1 MKGAKDA
8 SWVHEKWTQL
18 MQLAS
23 VKRLS
28 EAGIAY
34 LRSAMEFGPTRQVGA
49 GALFSNS
56 GRYPMGDDHGGIDY
70 ESEGPEPTFILSS
83 ELSGAILVLS
93 QPVPFLVRRHDVR
106 GRLHSR
112 QYTPDFLAVWSDKAA
127 IIEVKPLERLVA
139 KEKKYPDDWARDRE
153 GKWRFL
159 PGESAARGLGF
170 EFEVFYPELLSPQ
183 KRANLRYLV
192 ELRRDPPERVSD
204 RILASLR
211 KSLSSRPRSIRELLE
226 NYTQATGDQLIA
238 EVLYG
243 RLWGSIDGQ
252 TIGPEFILYGSAVQR
267 DAAVDLIKANFVS
280 VGDDNEFSLRLLKA
294 SSKER
299 ARAEGAMRE
308 YHERRESGVRMNT
321 TDYRRRNLMAMA
333 VSSGALPIAGLVPDY
348 RNRGGKGAKT
358 DQDHRDF
365 VMKQVRDLI
374 KEQYG
379 KLSPSALHT
388 ELEKLSNGT
397 WHVPTIETLRKWIA
411 EDYMP
416 ERLASV
422 IGGARMIQKAKKK
435 TEGSHCIERTTMG
448 GMLAHCDA
456 VYIDNKQK
464 EEKRWNET
472 RPIVFAIVMAGS
484 NYVPAAGILL
494 GNPSALGYAMA
505 MRICIRDHGFLPVRI
520 VNDRGPEFENDLR
533 KEALGYFDVEIE
545 RRAIADSRA
554 GSHVE
559 SFNRAI
565 NKFLQTLP
573 GGTYYDQKGRDAD
586 AKLRGNKTAV
596 YSAEE
601 VIYKIHEWIDA
612 WNTCRHGG
620 SNENPKEMFERQ
632 LTLFPR
638 SVRKVTLDENA
649 AYVTSYPIKASA
661 YRYQRGLPYSGK
673 RYACDVAS
681 ELVHRGDRP
690 TGYRIDSMDPS
701 IIWAKSSA
709 GLLRLTSN
717 QHHGIA
723 GMGDVKR
730 IIVIS
735 KMLRHHR
742 TEKRNQAEFRR
753 AQAVLRKSKKSE
765 NSSEKRAISD
775 AASPVP
781 DAKAIKQRPS
791 FSEIAKRDRSPLPQV
806 LKGEKH
812 GE

>member
-1 MKGAKDA
+1 MKGAEDA
-8 SWVHEKWTQL
+8 SWVHEKWAQL

-28 EAGIAY
+28 EAGITY
-34 LRSAMEFGPTRQVGA
+34 LRSAMEFGPSRRVGA
-49 GALFSNS
+49 GALYSNS
-56 GRYPMGDDHGGIDY
+56 GRYPTAEGHGVDY
-70 ESEGPEPTFILSS
+70 ESEGPELTFILSS
-83 ELSGAILVLS
+83 ELSGAMLVLS
-93 QPVPFLVRRHDVR
+93 QPPAFLVRRHDAR

-127 IIEVKPLERLVA
+127 IIEVKPLETLVA
-139 KEKKYPDDWARDRE
+139 KEKKYPDDWARDKE

-170 EFEVFYPELLSPQ
+170 EFQVFYPEILSPQ
-183 KRANLRYLV
+183 KRANLRYLA
-192 ELRRDPPERVSD
+192 ELKRDPPERVCD
-204 RILASLR
+204 RTLSCLR
-211 KSLSSRPRSIRELLE
+211 KSLSSRPQGIRELLD
-226 NYTQATGDQLIA
+226 NYTQVTGDQLVA
-238 EVLYG
+238 EVLNG

-252 TIGPEFILYGSAVQR
+252 TIGPEFILYGSADQR
-267 DAAVDLIKANFVS
+267 DKAIDLIKANFVS
-280 VGDDNEFSLRLLKA
+280 MGDDNEFSLRLLKA

-299 ARAEGAMRE
+299 ARAEEAMRE
-308 YHERRESGVRMNT
+308 YHARREAGIPMNT
-321 TDYRRRNLMAMA
+321 TDYRHRNKMAMA

-348 RNRGGKGAKT
+348 RNRGGKGAET
-358 DQDHRDF
+358 HQDHRNF
-365 VMKQVRDLI
+365 VMKQVRELL
-374 KEQYG
+374 KKQHG
-379 KLSPSALHT
+379 KPSPSALHT
-388 ELEKLSNGT
+388 GLQELSNET
-397 WHVPTIETLRKWIA
+397 WYVPSIETLRKWIA
-411 EDYMP
+411 KAHTP
-416 ERLASV
+416 ERLASI
-422 IGGARMIQKAKKK
+422 IGGPRMIQKAKKK
-435 TEGSHCIERTTMG
+435 TEGAHCNERMTMG

-456 VYIDNKQK
+456 VYVDNNPK
-464 EEKRWNET
+464 EEEGWSET

-505 MRICIRDHGFLPVRI
+505 MRICIRNHGFLPVRI
-520 VNDRGPEFENDLR
+520 VNDRGPEFENELR
-533 KEALGYFDVEIE
+533 LEALDYFDVEIT

-554 GSHVE
+554 GSNAE
-559 SFNRAI
+559 SFNGAI
-565 NKFLQTLP
+565 NAFLQTLP
-573 GGTYYDQKGRDAD
+573 GGTYYNQKGRDAD
-586 AKLRGNKTAV
+586 AKLLGKKTAV
-596 YSAEE
+596 HSAEV
-601 VIYKIHEWIDA
+601 VIHKIHEWIDV
-612 WNTCRHGG
+612 WNTSRHGDCD
-620 SNENPKEMFERQ
+620 ETPKEIFERQ
-632 LTLFPR
+632 LALFPR
-638 SVRKVTLDENA
+638 SIRKVTLDENA

-753 AQAVLRKSKKSE
+753 AQAVLRKPKKSE
-765 NSSEKRAISD
+765 NSSEKGAISD

-791 FSEIAKRDRSPLPQV
+791 FSEIAKRDRSPLPPV